1 MRFGGSSP
9 WRFAVALCMFFSGT
23 IRTITTAKVRL
34 TQATSGR
41 LEEEIRIDGKLVFPQ
56 VERIGVA
63 LEDGQTL
70 TVTRVNVRPG
80 YEVKAGDVVVEARVA
95 DLESALAEQ
104 QASYDEALDG
114 LLALESKSRAI
125 RLRPTE
131 RAVCGG
137 VL

>member
-1 MRFGGSSP
+1 MNLRKFAIRGLIAVAV
-9 WRFAVALCMFFSGT
+9 AVALCMFFSGT

-63 LEDGQTL
+63 LEEGQTL

-95 DLESALAEQ
+95 DLEERPC
-104 QASYDEALDG
+104 
-114 LLALESKSRAI
+114 RAAGK
-125 RLRPTE
+125 L
-131 RAVCGG
+131 
-137 VL
+137 